1 MSYTALITDY
11 KTKLVEKIGNHLM
24 SKLNEDDG
32 ILFETMFQ
40 VSLDDG
46 EYGINVSICEG
57 MNYNGTLFGR
67 DEIGDDREWTLKEMD
82 VETLSYVLDQLLE
95 VNYSVLQ
102 NV

>member
-1 MSYTALITDY
+1 
-11 KTKLVEKIGNHLM
+11 M

-57 MNYNGTLFGR
+57 MNYNGTLFGS